1 MKRIEFDLKKALEGE
16 PAFNLK
22 GLAKMNKQ
30 LKILLKVAVIFV
42 FIWPFLTSDFIITL
56 TAWELGLILW
66 ALLTVFEY
74 GFYFVE
80 VAEERVTDD

>member
-1 MKRIEFDLKKALEGE
+1 MI
-16 PAFNLK
+16 
-22 GLAKMNKQ
+22 NKQ
-30 LKILLKVAVIFV
+30 LKILLKIVIILAFT
-42 FIWPFLTSDFIITL
+42 WPFLTSDFISTL

-80 VAEERVTDD
+80 VAEERVTGD

>member
-42 FIWPFLTSDFIITL
+42 FIWPFLNSDFISTL

-74 GFYFVE
+74 VFYFVE